1 MSWQRQPSF
10 ELCRPQINWNTHN
23 FIFYHPSRR
32 TNSHDWYVIG
42 KTQLEP
48 RRWGLIFLEFKCFIS
63 VTVSKYY
70 ILEDTWNIYWDIYV
84 AGVGQSANSLLVSS
98 HNKGPQIDSQIVRQ
112 AVSEEGEEKEEE
124 EIVVKT
130 LSISILPFFLNHM
143 LLDCKRLNSEC

>member
-1 MSWQRQPSF
+1 M
-10 ELCRPQINWNTHN
+10 
-23 FIFYHPSRR
+23 
-32 TNSHDWYVIG
+32 
-42 KTQLEP
+42 
-48 RRWGLIFLEFKCFIS
+48 
-63 VTVSKYY
+63 SKYY

-98 HNKGPQIDSQIVRQ
+98 HNMGPQTDSQIVRQ